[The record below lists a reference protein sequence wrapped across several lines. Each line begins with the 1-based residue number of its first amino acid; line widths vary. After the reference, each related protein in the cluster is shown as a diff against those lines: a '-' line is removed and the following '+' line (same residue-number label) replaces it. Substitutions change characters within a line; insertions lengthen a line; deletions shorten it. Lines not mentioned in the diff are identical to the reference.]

1 MSIQIRCPNG
11 HILRVKESF
20 AGRIGLCPACKAP
33 VRVPHIRRS
42 LTEDDI
48 IEVLGP
54 HDEGHK
60 PAGTNSHDHAL
71 DDDLDMGLNNHGP
84 SPPKKTCA
92 KCNREISSGTHICPF
107 CRTYIASL
115 SDL

>member
-11 HILRVKESF
+11 HVLRVKESF

-33 VRVPHIRRS
+33 VKVPQIHRS

-54 HDEGHK
+54 HDASRK
-60 PAGTNSHDHAL
+60 PPGSNGEAA
-71 DDDLDMGLNNHGP
+71 DDPIELGPTQGKNGP
-84 SPPKKTCA
+84 SPPKKICA
-92 KCNREISSGTHICPF
+92 KCNREISAGTHICPF
-107 CRTYIASL
+107 CRTYIANL